1 MVFSQRL
8 KGTARLNWIPPK
20 PVPEIKPP
28 RLVIQI
34 RIHAQTQG
42 RGPQP
47 LVTCPELHVR
57 R

>member
-42 RGPQP
+42 RGLQP